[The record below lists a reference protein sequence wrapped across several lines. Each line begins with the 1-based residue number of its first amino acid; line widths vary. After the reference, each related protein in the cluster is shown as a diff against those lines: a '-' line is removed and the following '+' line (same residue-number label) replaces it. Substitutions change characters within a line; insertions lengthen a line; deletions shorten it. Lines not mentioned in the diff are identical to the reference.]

1 MDVME
6 STRCCTQ
13 HKSPGR
19 VFEFGD
25 THHENGESNKGEWRT
40 QKMLKPTLDKASL
53 SVQVKPCIVWCHYFL
68 PYKLRRSRSCGCVDC

>member
-13 HKSPGR
+13 RNTPVK

-25 THHENGESNKGEWRT
+25 THHENGESNKGEWGT
-40 QKMLKPTLDKASL
+40 QKMLKPTLDKVHS
-53 SVQVKPCIVWCHYFL
+53 SFK
-68 PYKLRRSRSCGCVDC
+68 